1 MEDTYTNYLLRNNTH
16 KTASN
21 GPSIPIKIPPILKS
35 FCSSNPVL
43 YTIALGGVDTGR
55 NNAVE
60 VARPIAKATCDSK
73 PTRIAMPN
81 GINTV
86 AVAELLMMFEK
97 IIVA

>member
-1 MEDTYTNYLLRNNTH
+1 MLDYFYLWRNKTH

-21 GPSIPIKIPPILKS
+21 GPSIAIRMPPILKS
-35 FCSSNPVL
+35 FCSSKPVL

-60 VARPIAKATCDSK
+60 VARPIAMATCDSK
-73 PTRIAMPN
+73 PIRIAIPK